1 MRTKL
6 LFLAVCAAC
15 NMAANCSEMPP
26 DSVIRA
32 ELTPEELAQG
42 PTSHQMKGAILN
54 DVRIWRELDKKV
66 LVEGRKEMP
75 KGISYAAGFPICDYD
90 KTDLEIFSLKS
101 DLADQ
106 AYRVEETAYLCKK
119 ESIYYYH
126 YQGGPRRV
134 DLWMGPYRI
143 DRKRPKTDDQQK

>member
-15 NMAANCSEMPP
+15 NMAANCQTMPP
-26 DSVIRA
+26 DSVLRA

-42 PTSHQMKGAILN
+42 PTSHQMKGAIIS
-54 DVRIWRELDKKV
+54 DIRVWRELDKKV
-66 LVEGRKEMP
+66 AVEGRKEMP
-75 KGISYAAGFPICDYD
+75 STIIYQGGFPVCDID

-106 AYRVEETAYLCKK
+106 PYRVEETAYYCKK
-119 ESIYYYH
+119 ESLYYYH
-126 YQGGPRRV
+126 YQGGPRRLS
-134 DLWMGPYRI
+134 LWMGPYHI
-143 DRKRPKTDDQQK
+143 DRKRPKTDDQ